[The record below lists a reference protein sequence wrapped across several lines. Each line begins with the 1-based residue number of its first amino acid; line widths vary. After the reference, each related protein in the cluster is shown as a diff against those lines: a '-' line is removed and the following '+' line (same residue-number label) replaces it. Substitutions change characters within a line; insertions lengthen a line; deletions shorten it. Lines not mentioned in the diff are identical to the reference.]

1 VLTLVL
7 ENLKIALAELRAN
20 PFRSALTTLG
30 IVIAVTAVV
39 AVVSIV
45 QGASR
50 FMLSQFE
57 GLGANVIWVFPQ
69 RPPGIEG
76 RRLGKIELTYDDA
89 LAVQRRC
96 TALSACAPVIQR
108 SATVALGKDELACQV
123 IGTTPD
129 YQKTRNWF
137 PDGGRFFLAAEVDG
151 RENVCVVGEEVLKK
165 LKATRERATGQSLR
179 VNGHVLRIVGF
190 MEPKGA
196 LLGQSQ
202 DELIIIPVSTA
213 MRIFGSGSAKR
224 MLITAQAKDPAQ
236 SGAAIDQIRFLLRLR
251 HDLRTG
257 QPDDFGVFT
266 QDEFLAAFQRVS
278 VMVTGL
284 LIGIVSVALL
294 VGGIG
299 IMNIMLV
306 SVSER
311 TREIG
316 IRKAIGARNR
326 DIMAQFLIEAV
337 ALGALGGVI
346 GIALGV
352 GTGHLAREAIAIFVD
367 FPAVYVPWWA
377 VALALGFSGSVGL
390 ISGMYPAWKAARLDP
405 IEALRHD

>member
-1 VLTLVL
+1 VTLLL

-50 FMLSQFE
+50 FMLQQFE
-57 GLGANVIWVFPQ
+57 GLGANVIWCFPQ
-69 RPPGIEG
+69 RPPGVEG
-76 RRLGKIELTYDDA
+76 RRLSKIELTYQDA
-89 LAVQRRC
+89 QAVARRC
-96 TALSACAPVIQR
+96 TALAALAPVVQR
-108 SATVALGKDELACQV
+108 SGIVQLDGQETTCEVL
-123 IGTTPD
+123 GTTPD
-129 YQKTRNWF
+129 YQRTRNWA
-137 PDGGRFFLAAEVDG
+137 PDGGRFFLPAEVD
-151 RENVCVVGEEVLKK
+151 EAANLCVVGQEVLKK
-165 LKATRERATGQSLR
+165 LKSTRERATGRTLR
-179 VNGHVLRIVGF
+179 VAGRTLRVIGF

-196 LLGQSQ
+196 IMGRSQ
-202 DELIIIPVSTA
+202 DEVIIVPITTA
-213 MRIFGSGSAKR
+213 QRMFGDWALR
-224 MLITAQAKDPAQ
+224 RLLITAQAKDPQQ
-236 SGAAIDQIRFLLRLR
+236 SQAAIDQIRWTLRLR
-251 HDLRTG
+251 HGLRG
-257 QPDDFGVFT
+257 EQPDDFGIFT
-266 QDEFLAAFQRVS
+266 QDEFLASFQRVS

-316 IRKAIGARNR
+316 IRKAIGAKNR
-326 DIMAQFLIEAV
+326 DILAQFLIEAIT
-337 ALGALGGVI
+337 LGLLGGVA

-352 GTGHLAREAIAIFVD
+352 LSGLLAREAIAVFVD
-367 FPAVYVPWWA
+367 FPPVHVPLWA
-377 VALALGFSGSVGL
+377 VGLAFGFAGSVGL